1 MEIRKENKVASSK
14 DLPKQETADEKEFRL
29 HRSLVKEIKE
39 VKVARIKGKNYCICK
54 IENLVL
60 QEPVVVSSMKDG
72 NNVYSG
78 RAEFHFVSSVQDDM
92 ISFGIM
98 DFHGEVL
105 VNNDSYSIIK
115 PITIEREMGVM
126 VNNLKLYVVE
136 Q

>member
-1 MEIRKENKVASSK
+1 MEIRKEHEMVSPE
-14 DLPKQETADEKEFRL
+14 DLSRQETADEKEIRL

-39 VKVARIKGKNYCICK
+39 VKFARIKGKNYCIRK

-60 QEPVVVSSMKDG
+60 QKPVVVSSMKDG
-72 NNVYSG
+72 NNEYSG

-92 ISFGIM
+92 ISFGVI

-105 VNNDSYSIIK
+105 VNNESYSIIK
-115 PITIEREMGVM
+115 PITIEREMGVV